1 MNKPF
6 KSYNGGKE
14 SDGTYQKIINLMPP
28 HDIYI
33 EAFLGNGAIYRNKK
47 PAFISSIGIDLD
59 TAVIRQWRLSG
70 LSDLTRPKG
79 ITLINADAIS
89 WLEHFSTMAAI
100 LKKMDVR
107 VLLYL
112 DPPYPKSTW
121 KSQAKIYDHEMTD
134 DEHRSLLSTVIN
146 IQHECNIVISSYPN
160 DLYSDVLDNWNTI
173 EFTAMTRGG
182 TATEK
187 VWYNYP
193 PPVELHDYRYLGSD
207 YRERENIKAII
218 TRNVAKF
225 KRLPDLHRNAII
237 HSLKNDQIL

>member
-14 SDGTYQKIINLMPP
+14 SDGTFQKIINLMPP

-33 EAFLGNGAIYRNKK
+33 EAFLGNGAIFRNKK

-59 TAVIRQWRLSG
+59 TSVIRQWQLKG
-70 LSDLTRPKG
+70 LSDLSKPTG
-79 ITLINADAIS
+79 ITLINTDAIS
-89 WLEHFSTMAAI
+89 WLENFEGWSSV
-100 LKKMDVR
+100 LKKMGTR
-107 VLLYL
+107 VLIYL
-112 DPPYPKSTW
+112 DPTYPKHTW
-121 KSQAKIYDHEMTD
+121 KNQAKMFDHELTD
-134 DEHRSLLSTVIN
+134 ADHTRLLSAARSIDA
-146 IQHECNIVISSYPN
+146 NIVISSYPN
-160 DLYSDVLDNWNTI
+160 NLYNEALKDWSTI

-193 PPVELHDYRYLGSD
+193 TPNELHDYQYLGND
-207 YRERENIKAII
+207 YREREQLKGII

-225 KRLPDLHRNAII
+225 KRMPDLQRNAII
-237 HSLKNDQIL
+237 HHLKNNEIL